1 MRRIIRVLVV
11 AVLAAWS
18 ARHGVAWEFGQPL
31 DLSALS
37 EIHDAP
43 GKEFDG
49 VPFESVACGSSA
61 CGPRLYVS
69 GIVGASF
76 ASLTTAGG
84 PNSDPFWNPA
94 VFSGA
99 VNDTLFTGGG
109 AIGLAIPRPSG
120 ALRVEFEGRGRDL
133 QDGVE
138 SVRVTPAFGAPFSLP
153 NQVRAADGWSTLA
166 NVWRDIQLTDSAG
179 VYLGGGIGGGGYRL
193 STLAAFDGVGASVH
207 TCGCESVAT
216 FAWQAGTGIFWNV
229 SDRISLDLGY
239 RFLGISP
246 KNSAL
251 FYDGPY
257 PTDAGIV
264 NVTDQPY
271 GTLRTAFSAS
281 ELLLSVRIYEPF
293 RRWR

>member
-1 MRRIIRVLVV
+1 MRRVVRALVV
-11 AVLAAWS
+11 TVLAACS
-18 ARHGVAWEFGQPL
+18 ARHGVAWELGQPL
-31 DLSALS
+31 NLSSLT
-37 EIHDAP
+37 EISAEP
-43 GKEFDG
+43 GEEIGD
-49 VPFESVACGSSA
+49 VPIESVAWCSTES
-61 CGPRLYVS
+61 GPRWYVS

-84 PNSDPFWNPA
+84 PSFVPPFNPA
-94 VFSGA
+94 VFSGT

-120 ALRVEFEGRGRDL
+120 AFRVEFEGRGRDL

-138 SVRVTPAFGAPFSLP
+138 SVRITPEFGAPFTLP
-153 NQVRAADGWSTLA
+153 NAVRACDGWSAMA
-166 NVWRDIQLTDSAG
+166 NLWRDIRLTDRGG

-193 STLAAFDGVGASVH
+193 SSFAAFDSVGASVH
-207 TCGCESVAT
+207 GRDAVAA
-216 FAWQAGTGIFWNV
+216 FAWQAGTGVFWNV
-229 SDRISLDLGY
+229 SDRIALDLGY
-239 RFLGISP
+239 RFLGINQRST
-246 KNSAL
+246 AL
-251 FYDGPY
+251 LYDGPY
-257 PTDAGIV
+257 FNGTDVV